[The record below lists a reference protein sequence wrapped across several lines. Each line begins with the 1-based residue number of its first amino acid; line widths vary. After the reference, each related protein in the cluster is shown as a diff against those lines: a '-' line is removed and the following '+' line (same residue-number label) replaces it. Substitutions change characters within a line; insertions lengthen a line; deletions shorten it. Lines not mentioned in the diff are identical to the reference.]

1 MELTIT
7 FFIKFTLVVYL
18 ILALFFTL
26 LSLLRLN
33 DNFNR
38 YNIFSFLSKRLPFG
52 LLSYNYPIGCANCKE

>member
-18 ILALFFTL
+18 ILALFFAL
-26 LSLLRLN
+26 LSLLHLN

-38 YNIFSFLSKRLPFG
+38 YNVFNFFSKGLPFG
-52 LLSYNYPIGCANCKE
+52 LLSYNYPIGCVNYKE